1 MWIIKH
7 IFDGDYGCEE
17 AEPGSKPRVAVTLEN
32 ESGEQRYE
40 TIEDAWLTE
49 KERVALIVQ
58 IMKNRQNYGYLQRRG
73 RLL

>member
-17 AEPGSKPRVAVTLEN
+17 AEPRSKPRVSITLEN

-49 KERVALIVQ
+49 NGLDVGSIWPEASDAVWQ
-58 IMKNRQNYGYLQRRG
+58 
-73 RLL
+73 

>member
-17 AEPGSKPRVAVTLEN
+17 AEPGSKPRVSITLEN

-49 KERVALIVQ
+49 NGLDVGSVWPEASDAVWQ
-58 IMKNRQNYGYLQRRG
+58 
-73 RLL
+73 